1 MGVKIQAKNAVC
13 NLVSTHIYF
22 CVSSLA
28 TFHQYQVIYF
38 ATRVSRANGPVS
50 NYQNSQFGFEAEGN
64 KTKEMNYLS
73 RNFNAFSFVFT
84 PQPPC

>member
-1 MGVKIQAKNAVC
+1 MDVKIQGKNAVC

-22 CVSSLA
+22 CVGSFA
-28 TFHQYQVIYF
+28 TFHQNQVIYF
-38 ATRVSRANGPVS
+38 ATRAPRANRPVS

-73 RNFNAFSFVFT
+73 LNFNAFSFVFT